1 MNKKIKPLKKKQ
13 IIALVLVMVLILNLV
28 LFAFLRYSLI
38 IFWLI
43 IGTVFLVNFL
53 FFKKKMNQHKFIK

>member
-1 MNKKIKPLKKKQ
+1 MNEKIKLLKKKQ
-13 IIALVLVMVLILNLV
+13 IIAIALVIILILNLA

-43 IGTVFLVNFL
+43 IGVVFLVNFL
-53 FFKKKMNQHKFIK
+53 FFKKK

>member
-1 MNKKIKPLKKKQ
+1 MNEKIKPLKKKQ

-43 IGTVFLVNFL
+43 IGVVFLVNFL
-53 FFKKKMNQHKFIK
+53 FFKKK

>member
-13 IIALVLVMVLILNLV
+13 IIALVLVIILILNLV
-28 LFAFLRYSLI
+28 LFASLRYNLI

-43 IGTVFLVNFL
+43 IGVVFLVNFL
-53 FFKKKMNQHKFIK
+53 FFKKKIS

>member
-13 IIALVLVMVLILNLV
+13 IIALVLAIILILNLV
-28 LFAFLRYSLI
+28 LFASLRYNLI

-43 IGTVFLVNFL
+43 IGVVFLVNFL
-53 FFKKKMNQHKFIK
+53 FFKKKIS

>member
-1 MNKKIKPLKKKQ
+1 MNEKIKPLKKKQ

>member
-13 IIALVLVMVLILNLV
+13 IIALVLVIILILNLV
-28 LFAFLRYSLI
+28 LFASLRYNPI

-43 IGTVFLVNFL
+43 IGIIFLVNFL
-53 FFKKKMNQHKFIK
+53 IFKKKKK